1 MPKIQPSKHPMFSN
15 RGFGFV
21 LFCFEE
27 NCIYQNDTNWR
38 PELYFEKSLLQLTGL
53 CTWLISTPID
63 SSSFQS
69 LRSCR
74 GPEAGL
80 HSYCFQVGEL
90 GRPLRAGAFLCTL
103 CAHVGCLPGSP
114 KGLATW
120 PPLLVGLQ
128 EADAYL
134 LEARTVMST
143 GPLAF
148 FESQS

>member
-1 MPKIQPSKHPMFSN
+1 MVDINS
-15 RGFGFV
+15 
-21 LFCFEE
+21 
-27 NCIYQNDTNWR
+27 
-38 PELYFEKSLLQLTGL
+38 
-53 CTWLISTPID
+53 PID

-90 GRPLRAGAFLCTL
+90 GRPLPGAGTFLCTH

-120 PPLLVGLQ
+120 HPLLVGLQ

-143 GPLAF
+143 GPLVF